1 MLPSAS
7 PLLLPTTIALLF
19 LTPPLLLLLLILLL
33 QGLALTSLLDLFR
46 ALVQANAKGLAFPDL
61 LAALRSAAK
70 GAASTASGASLGG
83 GPLARQ
89 TVGNVAR
96 CVAATC
102 AAATEAQR

>member
-1 MLPSAS
+1 
-7 PLLLPTTIALLF
+7 LLLSQV
-19 LTPPLLLLLLILLL
+19 LLLLLTLFTVYVTTNAALQLSLLL
-33 QGLALTSLLDLFR
+33 QGLALSSLLDLLR

-61 LAALRSAAK
+61 LAALRNAAK
-70 GAASTASGASLGG
+70 GAASTASGTSLGG

-102 AAATEAQR
+102 APATEAQR